1 MSTSSIHPFRPERA
15 LLLSCARTS
24 ANEET
29 ANRIRTLAKSG
40 IDWEYLFLLARRH
53 SVLPLLYFQLQRQA
67 SNLVPE
73 EHLHRLRQH
82 YRENAARNVV
92 LFDELC
98 RLISL
103 FAEAGIEA
111 IPYKGP
117 VLALFAYGDLALRRF
132 VDLDVMVRKE
142 DVLSAREVLLGDGY
156 QPAKSLTVSQQQVLL
171 RTQHN
176 MQFTKNGRRL
186 IVELHWEVAS
196 HLFAS
201 SVQAAGLWRDLAEF
215 AVNGVTLRTLSADD
229 LLFSLCV
236 HGSRHL
242 WERLAWICDVAELI
256 TRQVVDWTALLD
268 RAAKTDNE
276 RIIFVGLR
284 LAQDLLG
291 LALPPKVAEM
301 VERDRRV
308 GEVAMRISERLFNG
322 AEHVPAS
329 PKQILKY
336 NLDVRK
342 SWRARAR
349 YCVFMLRPTD
359 GDLSAFSV
367 PAGLGVAYYLM
378 RPFRLLHK

>member
-1 MSTSSIHPFRPERA
+1 M
-15 LLLSCARTS
+15 
-24 ANEET
+24 
-29 ANRIRTLAKSG
+29 RIRALAKSG

-73 EHLHRLRQH
+73 EHLNRLRQH

-103 FAEAGIEA
+103 FADAGIEA

-117 VLALFAYGDLALRRF
+117 VLALFAYDDLALRRF

-142 DVLSAREVLLGDGY
+142 DVLIARELLLADGY

-176 MQFTKNGRRL
+176 MQFTKNGRLL

-201 SVQAAGLWRDLAEF
+201 SVQAAGLWRDLTEF
-215 AVNGVTLRTLSADD
+215 ALDGVTLRTLSADD

-242 WERLAWICDVAELI
+242 WEKLAWICDVAELV
-256 TRQVVDWTALLD
+256 TRQAVDWAALLD

-284 LAQDLLG
+284 LAQNLLDLV
-291 LALPPKVAEM
+291 LPPNVAEM
-301 VERDRRV
+301 VQRDRRV
-308 GEVAMRISERLFNG
+308 GEVASRISERLFDG

-329 PKQILKY
+329 PKQIFRY

-367 PAGLGVAYYLM
+367 PAGLGFAYYLM